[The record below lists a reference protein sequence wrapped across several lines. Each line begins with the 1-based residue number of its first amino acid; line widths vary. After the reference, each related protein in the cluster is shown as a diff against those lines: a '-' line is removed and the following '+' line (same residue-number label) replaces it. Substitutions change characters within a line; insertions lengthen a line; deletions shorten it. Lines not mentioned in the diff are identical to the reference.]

1 MTVEELF
8 GTLQQSV
15 TDEWRKHLQTGKYS
29 KHMALDEFYKEMPEK
44 IDALIEAYQADNDI
58 VKDYKSILDAE
69 DKDALE
75 YLEELKKIVKEG
87 RTLFEDDTELESLT
101 DDILSQ
107 IDSTIYKL
115 KHLKESK
122 QTRLMH
128 LMDFIKESL
137 D

>member
-1 MTVEELF
+1 MKIEELF
-8 GTLQQSV
+8 GTLQQAV

-44 IDALIEAYQADNDI
+44 IDALIEAYQADHDI
-58 VKDYKSILDAE
+58 VEDYKSILDAK

-75 YLEELKKIVKEG
+75 YLQELKKIVKEG
-87 RTLFEDDTELESLT
+87 RKLFEEDTELESLT
-101 DDILSQ
+101 DDIISQ

-122 QTRLMH
+122 QAEFKSLTN
-128 LMDFIKESL
+128 FIKENL